1 MLALSSTSA
10 SVTWVRPLEATLS
23 SIRLRIKRRI
33 RNGLRFILR
42 SASGS
47 QVISL
52 VSAMYC
58 LLRVYMENYIP
69 VLSASSVAVRSC
81 GLVDG
86 RHVLVTV
93 ARLYR
98 LVEAGC
104 DGLGDPQAQVVGPCG
119 VEDQGSV
126 FAGQV
131 GREAGREIFLDHHR
145 AFHLGV
151 GEPERS
157 ALDGLEEPG
166 GVHAGRLR
174 ESHGLGQHTEQ
185 AYDPVVDH
193 ELEAA
198 PLTGLAEPHAVFG
211 QRRE

>member
-23 SIRLRIKRRI
+23 SMRLRIKRRI

-98 LVEAGC
+98 L
-104 DGLGDPQAQVVGPCG
+104 GDPQAQVVSPCG

-126 FAGQV
+126 LAGEV
-131 GREAGREIFLDHHR
+131 GREARRKIFLDHHG

-151 GEPERS
+151 G
-157 ALDGLEEPG
+157 
-166 GVHAGRLR
+166 
-174 ESHGLGQHTEQ
+174 
-185 AYDPVVDH
+185 
-193 ELEAA
+193 
-198 PLTGLAEPHAVFG
+198 
-211 QRRE
+211 

>member
-47 QVISL
+47 QVIPL
-52 VSAMYC
+52 VSA
-58 LLRVYMENYIP
+58 
-69 VLSASSVAVRSC
+69 
-81 GLVDG
+81 
-86 RHVLVTV
+86 
-93 ARLYR
+93 LYR

-104 DGLGDPQAQVVGPCG
+104 DGLGDSQAQVVSPCG

-126 FAGQV
+126 LAGEV
-131 GREAGREIFLDHHR
+131 GREARRKIFLDHHG

-151 GEPERS
+151 G
-157 ALDGLEEPG
+157 
-166 GVHAGRLR
+166 
-174 ESHGLGQHTEQ
+174 
-185 AYDPVVDH
+185 
-193 ELEAA
+193 
-198 PLTGLAEPHAVFG
+198 
-211 QRRE
+211 